1 MSLGRI
7 PVASLSRLKLLP
19 APKIVL
25 RRFLIKH
32 IPITSGWAKD
42 LPVPISRDRL
52 IGTPSFAQPPAV
64 LCFSEITL
72 VTVNI

>member
-19 APKIVL
+19 APNIVL
-25 RRFLIKH
+25 RRFPIKH
-32 IPITSGWAKD
+32 IPITSGWAKG

-52 IGTPSFAQPPAV
+52 IGTPSFAQPSAV
-64 LCFSEITL
+64 FCFSEITL
-72 VTVNI
+72 VAIDV